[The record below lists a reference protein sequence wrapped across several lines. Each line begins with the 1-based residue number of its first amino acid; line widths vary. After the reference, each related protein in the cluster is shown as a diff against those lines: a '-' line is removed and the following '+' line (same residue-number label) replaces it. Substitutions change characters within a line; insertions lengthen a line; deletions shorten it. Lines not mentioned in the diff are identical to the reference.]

1 MEPGAADTRLKV
13 FSRPEQGIALLIS
26 YNVQLEKGQ
35 GGKSVKTRNTMRL
48 SRSLPLHIQQRQSG
62 LAMIVPPSRPTSSFH
77 LHDLLD
83 EGRGA
88 WIRR

>member
-48 SRSLPLHIQQRQSG
+48 SRSLYIYYSG
-62 LAMIVPPSRPTSSFH
+62 RVASR
-77 LHDLLD
+77 
-83 EGRGA
+83 
-88 WIRR
+88 